1 MPPMTKHKVLI
12 ADPIADAGIKE
23 LQADQALD
31 VDVRIGISK
40 DDLLAD
46 ASLYEAII
54 VRSQTKIPAQVLQA
68 AENLKIVGRAG
79 VGVDNI
85 DVTAAT
91 KHGVIVVNTPAGNTI
106 STAEHSFSMMAALAR
121 NIPQAHATVK
131 GGGWNRKN
139 YKGVEL
145 NKKTLAILGMG
156 RIGTEFARRAIAF
169 GMRVVAYDPYLSP
182 SRARALQVEL
192 FSEVAEAATIADFI
206 TLHMPLTEDTRHIVN
221 AELLKKCKPGVR
233 IINCARG
240 GLVDELALLE
250 AINEGHVAGAALDV
264 YEQSEPP
271 PEGYPLLDSEKI
283 IFTPH
288 LGASTEEAQQNVGI
302 EISRNIRNFLI
313 DGTIVNS
320 VNTPSVDGKTA
331 ELLGPYLDLSSA
343 LGKMLS
349 QLVPKGVEFL
359 TICYSGKV
367 AELDTALV
375 TRSALKGYLDRAC
388 GEESVNHIN
397 APGVAEKLGLTV
409 SETRPSDTGEF
420 TEMIEIIAGNDEEKA
435 AVAGTFFGNTPRIV
449 KINDH
454 RVEADAE
461 GHVLIVSNTDTP
473 GVIGTIGTVIA
484 EHKAN
489 IAGMSLSR
497 NQVGDSALTV
507 INLDADLDPS
517 ARDTLLADTH
527 IHSAKLLYL

>member
-1 MPPMTKHKVLI
+1 MTKHKVLI

>member
-1 MPPMTKHKVLI
+1 MPPMTTHKVLI

-46 ASLYEAII
+46 AALYEAII
-54 VRSQTKIPAQVLQA
+54 VRSQTKIPAEVLEA
-68 AENLKIVGRAG
+68 AKNLKIVGRAG

-85 DVTAAT
+85 DVSAAT
-91 KHGVIVVNTPAGNTI
+91 KNGVIVVNTPAGNTI
-106 STAEHSFSMMAALAR
+106 STAEHAFSMMAALAR
-121 NIPQAHATVK
+121 NIPQAHATVQA
-131 GGGWNRKN
+131 GGWSRKD

-192 FSEVAEAATIADFI
+192 FQDVTEAAEIADFI
-206 TLHMPLTEDTRHIVN
+206 TLHMPLTDDTRHIIN
-221 AELLKKCKPGVR
+221 AKLLEKCKPGVR

-240 GLVDELALLE
+240 GLIDEPALLE
-250 AINEGHVAGAALDV
+250 AVNSGHVSGAALDV
-264 YEQSEPP
+264 YEESEPP
-271 PEGYPLLDSEKI
+271 PEGYPLLKSKKI

-302 EISRNIRNFLI
+302 EIARNIRNFLI
-313 DGTIVNS
+313 EGTIVNS

-331 ELLGPYLDLSSA
+331 ELLGPYLDLA
-343 LGKMLS
+343 AAIGKMLS
-349 QLVPKGVEFL
+349 QLAPKGVEFL

-375 TRSALKGYLDRAC
+375 TRAALKGYLERAC

-409 SETRPSDTGEF
+409 SETRPSDSVEF
-420 TEMIEIIAGNDEEKA
+420 TEMIEIIAGNDNEKA
-435 AVAGTFFGNTPRIV
+435 SVAGTFFGNSPRIV

-454 RVEADAE
+454 RIEADAE

-484 EHKAN
+484 NHKAN
-489 IAGMSLSR
+489 IASMSLSR
-497 NQVGDSALTV
+497 NQVGECALTV
-507 INLDADLDPS
+507 INLDADLPAS
-517 ARDTLLADTH
+517 ARDELLTDNH
-527 IHSAKLLYL
+527 ILSANLLYL

>member
-1 MPPMTKHKVLI
+1 MTKHKVLI

-264 YEQSEPP
+264 YDQSEPP

>member
-31 VDVRIGISK
+31 VDVRIGISQ

-46 ASLYEAII
+46 AALYEAII
-54 VRSQTKIPAQVLQA
+54 VRSQTKIPAEVLQV

-85 DVTAAT
+85 DVAAAT

-121 NIPQAHATVK
+121 SIPQAHATVK
-131 GGGWNRKN
+131 NGGWSRKD

-192 FSEVAEAATIADFI
+192 FTEVAEAAAAADFI
-206 TLHMPLTEDTRHIVN
+206 TLHMPLTEDTRHIVD
-221 AELLKKCKPGVR
+221 ADLLKKCKPGVR

-240 GLVDELALLE
+240 GLVDEPALLE

-271 PEGYPLLDSEKI
+271 PEGYPLLESEKI

-313 DGTIVNS
+313 EGTIVNS

-331 ELLGPYLDLSSA
+331 ELLGPYLDLASA

-349 QLVPKGVEFL
+349 QLVPTGVEFL

-367 AELDTALV
+367 ADLDTALV
-375 TRSALKGYLDRAC
+375 TRAALKGYLERAC

-397 APGVAEKLGLTV
+397 APGMAEKLGLTV
-409 SETRPSDTGEF
+409 SETRPSDTVEF
-420 TEMIEIIAGNDEEKA
+420 TELIEIVAGNDEEKA
-435 AVAGTFFGNTPRIV
+435 SVAGTFFGNTARIV

-497 NQVGDSALTV
+497 NQIGECALTV
-507 INLDADLDPS
+507 INLDADLEPS
-517 ARDTLLADTH
+517 ARETLLADTH
-527 IHSAKLLYL
+527 IHSAKLLHL

>member
-1 MPPMTKHKVLI
+1 MTKHKVLI

-54 VRSQTKIPAQVLQA
+54 VRSQTKIPAEVLQA

-85 DVTAAT
+85 DVPAAT

-131 GGGWNRKN
+131 GGGWDRKN

-240 GLVDELALLE
+240 GLVDEPALLE
-250 AINEGHVAGAALDV
+250 AINEG
-264 YEQSEPP
+264 
-271 PEGYPLLDSEKI
+271 
-283 IFTPH
+283 
-288 LGASTEEAQQNVGI
+288 
-302 EISRNIRNFLI
+302 
-313 DGTIVNS
+313 
-320 VNTPSVDGKTA
+320 
-331 ELLGPYLDLSSA
+331 
-343 LGKMLS
+343 
-349 QLVPKGVEFL
+349 
-359 TICYSGKV
+359 
-367 AELDTALV
+367 
-375 TRSALKGYLDRAC
+375 
-388 GEESVNHIN
+388 
-397 APGVAEKLGLTV
+397 
-409 SETRPSDTGEF
+409 
-420 TEMIEIIAGNDEEKA
+420 
-435 AVAGTFFGNTPRIV
+435 
-449 KINDH
+449 
-454 RVEADAE
+454 
-461 GHVLIVSNTDTP
+461 
-473 GVIGTIGTVIA
+473 
-484 EHKAN
+484 
-489 IAGMSLSR
+489 
-497 NQVGDSALTV
+497 
-507 INLDADLDPS
+507 
-517 ARDTLLADTH
+517 
-527 IHSAKLLYL
+527 